1 MHMRILIAAAALA
14 LIAVPALAKEIR
26 FPEQGD
32 PAITADV
39 LDSWR
44 TELRSDGNLHV
55 SSIDHN
61 LEVLFSIVPFEGTT
75 DDAAAEAMKANAA
88 TAPGPGP
95 EVEISGH
102 KGRIYYSLMAGD
114 NGHILNMKMVVVPLD
129 AHTMGLFTIISDQ
142 KVNDLML
149 RAAQAIVDSVKIAPP
164 Q

>member
-1 MHMRILIAAAALA
+1 MRARILIAAAALA
-14 LIAVPALAKEIR
+14 LIAAPAWAKQIR

-44 TELRSDGNLHV
+44 TELRKDGNLHV

-61 LEVLFSIVPFEGTT
+61 LEVLFSIVPFDGTLEE
-75 DDAAAEAMKANAA
+75 AAVAAMKANAA

-95 EVEISGH
+95 EVDISGH
-102 KGRIYYSLMAGD
+102 KGRIFYSLMAGD
-114 NGHILNMKMVVVPLD
+114 NGHILNMKMVVVRLD
-129 AHTMGLFTIISDQ
+129 PQTMGLFTIISDQ

-149 RAAQAIVDSVKIAPP
+149 RAAQAIVDSVKIAAP

>member
-14 LIAVPALAKEIR
+14 LVAMPAWAKQIR
-26 FPEQGD
+26 FPEEGD
-32 PAITADV
+32 PAITAEV
-39 LDSWR
+39 LDAWKVEKR
-44 TELRSDGNLHV
+44 NDGNLHI
-55 SSIDHN
+55 SSIDRN
-61 LEVLFSIVPFEGTT
+61 LEVLFSIVPFDGTL
-75 DDAAAEAMKANAA
+75 DEAATAAMKANAA

-95 EVEISGH
+95 EVEISGQ

-114 NGHILNMKMVVVPLD
+114 NGHILNMKMVVVRLD
-129 AHTMGLFTIISDQ
+129 AQNMGLFTIISDQ